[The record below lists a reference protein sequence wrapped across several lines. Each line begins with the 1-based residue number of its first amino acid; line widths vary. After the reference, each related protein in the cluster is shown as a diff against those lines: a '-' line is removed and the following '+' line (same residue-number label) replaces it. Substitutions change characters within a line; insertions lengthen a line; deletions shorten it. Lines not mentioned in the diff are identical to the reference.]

1 MAKELTREENR
12 KIAQAGMKVDRNDGI
27 WAQHNH
33 KYGLNSTSFQGLDL
47 GPTYKPSQDPLHKCD
62 EMGCRNG
69 SHYVIKPNGVTR
81 GTFDREGK

>member
-47 GPTYKPSQDPLHKCD
+47 GPAYKPSQDPDHDCKANGCK
-62 EMGCRNG
+62 MGN
-69 SHYVIKPNGVTR
+69 HYIKLG
-81 GTFDREGK
+81 GK